1 MYALNV
7 AAYGGESHLASSAN
21 IYNELARTRPD
32 LIEVL
37 AKDDWIFDEC
47 VFLPPP
53 PCQPLLTTPPP
64 TGSGKANTIPAPSSS
79 TSPRTARPSNSP
91 AALSPAR
98 ISPRTTPPSRP

>member
-7 AAYGGESHLASSAN
+7 AAYGGESYLASSAN

-47 VFLPPP
+47 VDPPP
-53 PCQPLLTTPPP
+53 PPRLVSPPQP
-64 TGSGKANTIPAPSSS
+64 
-79 TSPRTARPSNSP
+79 
-91 AALSPAR
+91 
-98 ISPRTTPPSRP
+98 IS